1 MLIEP
6 AYKVGDVVTIK
17 LTSGEELVGKFEA
30 DDDKAIKINKPL
42 TLVASEKGI
51 GLQQFLF
58 TADMNRSYRIKQSA
72 ISLIHIT
79 RKEFA
84 DAYTSQTSNIMP
96 APPGM
101 ADIVKK

>member
-6 AYKVGDVVTIK
+6 AYKLGDVITIK

-30 DDDKAIKINKPL
+30 DDDKTIKVNKPL

-58 TADMNRSYRIKQSA
+58 TADIDKSYTIKHQA
-72 ISLIHIT
+72 ITLIPVS
-79 RKEFA
+79 
-84 DAYTSQTSNIMP
+84 YTHLTLP
-96 APPGM
+96 TT
-101 ADIVKK
+101 D

>member
-6 AYKVGDVVTIK
+6 AYKLGDVITIK

-30 DDDKAIKINKPL
+30 DDDKTIKVNKPL

-58 TADMNRSYRIKQSA
+58 TADIDKSYTIKHQA
-72 ISLIHIT
+72 ITLIHKT
-79 RKEFA
+79 RPEFA
-84 DAYTSQTSNIMP
+84 EAYAKQTSSIVQAP
-96 APPGM
+96 AGM
-101 ADIVKK
+101 ADLVRK

>member
-6 AYKVGDVVTIK
+6 AYKVGDVITIK

-30 DDDKAIKINKPL
+30 DDDKSIKVNKPL

-58 TADMNRSYRIKQSA
+58 TADMGKSYTITHQA
-72 ISLIHIT
+72 ITLVHKT
-79 RKEFA
+79 RPEFA
-84 DAYTSQTSNIMP
+84 DAYTKQTSNIVQAP
-96 APPGM
+96 AGM
-101 ADIVKK
+101 ADLVRK

>member
-6 AYKVGDVVTIK
+6 AYKLGDVITIK

-30 DDDKAIKINKPL
+30 DDDKTIKVNKPL

-58 TADMNRSYRIKQSA
+58 TADIDKSYTIKHQA
-72 ISLIHIT
+72 ITLIHKT
-79 RKEFA
+79 RSEFA
-84 DAYTSQTSNIMP
+84 EAYTKQTSSIVQAP
-96 APPGM
+96 AGM
-101 ADIVKK
+101 ADLVRK